1 MPNLVELIK
10 LAALDAIKESK
21 PSAILFGKVISISPL
36 KINVEQKL
44 TLTEAQLILTH
55 NVVDYDLE
63 MTVDHET
70 DYTDYT
76 GDGIGDPAFASHN
89 HTYKGK
95 KVFKV
100 HNGLKVND
108 DVILIQT
115 QGGQKFIVL
124 DKVVKS

>member
-1 MPNLVELIK
+1 MISLPNLVELIK
-10 LAALDAIKESK
+10 MAALDAIKESK
-21 PSAILFGKVISISPL
+21 PSAILFGKVTSISPL

-70 DYTDYT
+70 DYTDGGT
-76 GDGIGDPAFASHN
+76 GDSAFASHN

-100 HNGLKVND
+100 HNGLKVDD
-108 DVILIQT
+108 DVILVQM

-124 DKVVKS
+124 DKVVKP

>member
-1 MPNLVELIK
+1 MPNLIEIIK
-10 LAALDAIKESK
+10 QAAIEAVAASNPCAIM
-21 PSAILFGKVISISPL
+21 FGTVTSISPL

-70 DYTDYT
+70 DYTS
-76 GDGIGDPAFASHN
+76 GGSGSSAFALHN

-108 DVILIQT
+108 DVILVQM

>member
-1 MPNLVELIK
+1 MISLPNLVELIK
-10 LAALDAIKESK
+10 MVALDAIKESK
-21 PSAILFGKVISISPL
+21 PTAILFGKVISISPL

-70 DYTDYT
+70 DYTGGGT
-76 GDGIGDPAFASHN
+76 GDLAFDSHN

-108 DVILIQT
+108 DVILVQM
-115 QGGQKFIVL
+115 QSGQKFIVL
-124 DKVVKS
+124 DKVVKL

>member
-10 LAALDAIKESK
+10 MAALDAIKESK
-21 PSAILFGKVISISPL
+21 PSAILFGKVTSISPL

-70 DYTDYT
+70 DYTDGGT
-76 GDGIGDPAFASHN
+76 GDSAFASHN

-100 HNGLKVND
+100 HNGLKVDD
-108 DVILIQT
+108 DVILVQM

-124 DKVVKS
+124 DKVVKP